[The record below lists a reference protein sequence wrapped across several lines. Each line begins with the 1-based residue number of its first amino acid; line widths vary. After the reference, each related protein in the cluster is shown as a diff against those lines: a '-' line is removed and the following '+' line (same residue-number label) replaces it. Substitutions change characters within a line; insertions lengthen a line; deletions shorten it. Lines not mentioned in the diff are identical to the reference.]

1 MSESTGKDRRK
12 YQRVHFEAS
21 PQSLAV
27 TIEDHGASVVFDMSY
42 NGAALAQPTE
52 KAVENVGDIIKV
64 HLVTEIDQATVEARV
79 VRATAK
85 AIACE
90 FLDIPSTAR
99 IIIDRLVTDRMIGLN
114 MQLIDSSHYSPQAD
128 FSHWF
133 YGPKET
139 NLFLWSQGDKLI
151 RAQFNLNN
159 VVLVY
164 EDDEFFFENKDAA
177 NPDIPKL
184 NNQQVLMKA
193 SSIITQ
199 MHSNLKPLEV
209 FKKVIAEQIG

>member
-1 MSESTGKDRRK
+1 MSEANVKDRRK

-21 PQSLAV
+21 PQSLSV
-27 TIEDHGASVVFDMSY
+27 NIEGYGASVVFDMSY
-42 NGAALAQPTE
+42 NGAALAQPSQ
-52 KAVENVGDIIKV
+52 KPVENAGDLIKI
-64 HLVTEIDQATVEARV
+64 HLVTEIDKATVEARI

-90 FLDIPSTAR
+90 FIDIPSTAR

-114 MQLIDSSHYSPQAD
+114 MQLIDPSHYSPQSD

-139 NLFLWSQGDKLI
+139 NLFLWAKGDKLT

-164 EDDEFFFENKDAA
+164 EDDEFFFENKDAT
-177 NPDIPKL
+177 NVDLPKL
-184 NNQQVLMKA
+184 NNQQILQKA
-193 SSIITQ
+193 SAIITQ
-199 MHSNLKPLEV
+199 MHSNVQPLMD
-209 FKKVIAEQIG
+209 FKKLIAEQIG